1 MAPAQ
6 AVLERPG
13 ALDRPPEHQRVDLT
27 TCEHPTNVARR
38 ALRST
43 LRPRTSDARIDDV
56 VLVATEL
63 IANAGKH
70 ADGAVRM
77 LLDLYEDC
85 LVLWVFDRAADR
97 CDVTPRQ
104 SADTDQDGRGLGIV
118 TALTDHWF
126 LWRAE
131 DGKAV
136 VAVFLLPP
144 EERAPR

>member
-1 MAPAQ
+1 
-6 AVLERPG
+6 
-13 ALDRPPEHQRVDLT
+13 VDLED
-27 TCEHPTNVARR
+27 CELPTAVARQ
-38 ALRST
+38 ALRSA
-43 LRPRTSDARIDDV
+43 LSPRTSEARIDDV

-77 LLDLYEDC
+77 LLDLYDNC
-85 LVLWVFDRAADR
+85 LVLWVYDHAADR
-97 CDVTPRQ
+97 CNVTPREA
-104 SADTDQDGRGLGIV
+104 ADTDQDGRGLEIV

-126 LWRAE
+126 LWRAD